1 VGFSAK
7 REGIMKIKRFLLY
20 AGIIIGLNVGL
31 LYLFGMYDQG
41 QEMSAQ
47 DKMMM
52 EQMMKYGTPA
62 KEHELLKKYV
72 GEWDVDVS
80 TWKDPMSP
88 PEKSKAMMK
97 NTLLFDGRYVKC
109 SFEGMMSGMKFQGL
123 EVIGYDL
130 FKKMYT
136 TFWIDSWSTAFMV
149 TTGTLDPMGKVLTE
163 TGMFPDPMTDGKTM
177 QKVRNVTTFMG
188 DGSFKFEMY
197 MIMPDGKESKG
208 MEMVCKRK

>member
-1 VGFSAK
+1 
-7 REGIMKIKRFLLY
+7 MKTKRFLLY
-20 AGIIIGLNVGL
+20 AALITGFNVVL
-31 LYLFGMYDQG
+31 LQLVGMNRAG

-47 DKMMM
+47 DAKMM
-52 EQMMKYGTPA
+52 EQMMKYGSPA

-72 GEWDVDVS
+72 GEWDVETS
-80 TWKDPMSP
+80 AWQDPTAP
-88 PEKSKAMMK
+88 PQKSKATMK
-97 NTLLFDGRYVKC
+97 NTLIFDGRYVKC
-109 SFEGMMSGMKFQGL
+109 SFEGEMSGMKFQGL

-149 TTGTLDPMGKVLTE
+149 TTGTLDPSGQVLTE
-163 TGMFPDPMTDGKTM
+163 TGTFPDPMTDGKTM

-188 DGSFKFEMY
+188 DGSYRFEMF
-197 MIMPDGKESKG
+197 MVMPDGKESKG